1 MKIECTVEEL
11 KELVKTPVNE
21 LTDVNNILPKHTC
34 SNELPPHRFPLF
46 NLQEYQHIYKE
57 AQQEAPKEDC

>member
-11 KELVKTPVNE
+11 KELIKTSASE
-21 LTDVNNILPKHTC
+21 LTDVNNSLPKHTC

-46 NLQEYQHIYKE
+46 NHRLSQDICKE
-57 AQQEAPKEDC
+57 VQQEVPKEE